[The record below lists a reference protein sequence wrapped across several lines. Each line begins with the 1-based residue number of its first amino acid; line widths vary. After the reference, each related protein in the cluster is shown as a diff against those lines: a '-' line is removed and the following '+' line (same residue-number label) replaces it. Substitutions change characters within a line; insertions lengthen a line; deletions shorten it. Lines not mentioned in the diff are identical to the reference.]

1 MRESKPLLHRYPWS
15 DMMLGSRNQMNVMSR
30 GFGNTANGSL
40 PAYGAAGEMGTY
52 LRGVRHTSL
61 RALGATHTQQ
71 KPNFQ
76 PMTQGQMMD
85 SQEISTKHGWSVV
98 YVVRNNAG
106 YYVVEHYCPKAKSHR
121 VDGKYPTM
129 DEAKETANNIAFQLK
144 NTGVVK
150 GINGLNGYS
159 SMGALGKS
167 STTMIL
173 VFAGMAYIGAD
184 FPGTRPVMKKAAKLF
199 NEPREFLNKVALFTG
214 VGGLVYVSTKE
225 ARNSQPPAAPTT
237 TTQDSANTESDLV
250 VEG

>member
-1 MRESKPLLHRYPWS
+1 
-15 DMMLGSRNQMNVMSR
+15 MLGSRNQMNVMSR

-98 YVVRNNAG
+98 YIVRNNAG
-106 YYVVEHYCPKAKSHR
+106 YYVVEHYCPKAKAHR

-159 SMGALGKS
+159 SLGVTVFGQSATSLAL
-167 STTMIL
+167 I
-173 VFAGMAYIGAD
+173 FAAMAYVGAD
-184 FPGTRPVMKKAAKLF
+184 FPGSRPVIKKAAKLV
-199 NEPREFLNKVALFTG
+199 NEPREAINKVFLFVG
-214 VGGLVYVSTKE
+214 VGGLVYVSTKK
-225 ARNSQPPAAPTT
+225 AR
-237 TTQDSANTESDLV
+237 